1 MAKNYFDNFAGLYN
15 IFMKLFGKAGATA
28 KIIEKQSN
36 INSNSKVLDVGG
48 GTGLIA
54 NHLSAKVREI
64 FVLDPSKNM
73 LSKIKNP
80 KTSRFVSKASNLDGF
95 KTKGFDSAREFH
107 SRHAQ
112 ELNSSRKVLDIGK
125 IQGSAEKIPFKKE
138 KFDLVYCVDSFHH
151 FTNGQPQKKWQNII
165 HKCISELLRV
175 LKKGGVLLIIDFDTS
190 KFEGKIIKI
199 FENNIMKWQSYFL
212 NPLELKEL
220 FKKYNVKYNYKYINN
235 YIYVVKIVNKV

>member
-1 MAKNYFDNFAGLYN
+1 MKKSYFDNFAGLYN
-15 IFMKLFGKAGATA
+15 FLMKLFGKAGATA

-36 INSNSKVLDVGG
+36 INLNSKVLDVGG

-54 NHLSAKVREI
+54 NHLSAKVRKI

-73 LSKIKNP
+73 LAKINNP
-80 KTSRFVSKASNLDGF
+80 
-95 KTKGFDSAREFH
+95 
-107 SRHAQ
+107 
-112 ELNSSRKVLDIGK
+112 DIGK

-175 LKKGGVLLIIDFDTS
+175 LKKRGTLLIIDFDTS

-199 FENNIMKWQSYFL
+199 FENNKTAACLASL
-212 NPLELKEL
+212 
-220 FKKYNVKYNYKYINN
+220 
-235 YIYVVKIVNKV
+235 